1 MTDTLA
7 YSAADSVTNKKCFD
21 TETRPVATIL
31 DEIRYLSDQGV
42 IIS

>member
-1 MTDTLA
+1 MTNTLA
-7 YSAADSVTNKKCFD
+7 YFAVDSVTNKNVFN

-42 IIS
+42 INC